1 MINLTRR
8 FFTWLKNIFKGESMS
23 FEFPRVR
30 VKILEDRIKV
40 TKNAQT
46 DGKLNIPPTESK
58 HLTVCENEAIANADE
73 FRASQVKH
81 ATGTLKNLE
90 DSIRDSQSKLDQE
103 NFHTAQVK
111 NLVNDTIISA
121 DGKLSNLKDIFDKED
136 KQVKYF

>member
-30 VKILEDRIKV
+30 VKILEDKIEV

-58 HLTVCENEAIANADE
+58 HLTVCENEAVANTDE
-73 FRASQVKH
+73 FRASQVKQ

-90 DSIRDSQSKLDQE
+90 DKIRDSQSQLDQE
-103 NFHTAQVK
+103 NFHTAEFK
-111 NLVNDTIISA
+111 NLSDKN
-121 DGKLSNLKDIFDKED
+121 LSLPPIPAS
-136 KQVKYF
+136 